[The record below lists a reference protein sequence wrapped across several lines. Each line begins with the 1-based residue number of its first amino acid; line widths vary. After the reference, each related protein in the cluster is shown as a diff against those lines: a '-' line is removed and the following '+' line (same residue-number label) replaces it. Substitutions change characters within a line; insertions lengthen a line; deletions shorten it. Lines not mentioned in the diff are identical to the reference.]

1 MKVRLYKLRR
11 SIEDGQYVNKYCW
24 LDNISLYKGDQIT
37 IDSCPDWM
45 WWDVAE
51 VYDPIEEAEIVTNLK
66 PGNLSEEDIG
76 PYWIPM

>member
-1 MKVRLYKLRR
+1 MNDYLIDIKNLAK
-11 SIEDGQYVNKYCW
+11 QKF
-24 LDNISLYKGDQIT
+24 NISLYKGDRIT

-51 VYDPIEEAEIVTNLK
+51 VYDPIEEAEMVTNLK
-66 PGNLSEEDIG
+66 PGNPSEEDIG